1 MNSKFTSPAT
11 GLEFEIIDDDNTSY
25 ILHAITGDRIPLL
38 FDVESNM
45 LLIPA
50 WALKHFEL
58 ITTDEAASI
67 TGLSRQRVCE
77 LARTGKIDS
86 IKVGNRLTLISRE
99 SAVNY
104 AKGN

>member
-1 MNSKFTSPAT
+1 MKTKFTSPAT
-11 GLEFEIIDDDNTSY
+11 GLEFEIIDDDSMSY
-25 ILHAITGDRIPLL
+25 IQHAITGDRIPLL
-38 FDVESNM
+38 FDTDSNM
-45 LLIPA
+45 LMIPA

-77 LARTGKIDS
+77 LSRTGKIDS
-86 IKVGNRLTLISRE
+86 IKVGNRLTLISKE

-104 AKGN
+104 AKRN